1 MLSEEEQAAVDEWL
15 KKNKP
20 KKYPTGYS
28 AIYDE
33 FGRKRSSLKFRLASL
48 AKRIRKV
55 RGHQGMTHKQLADRL
70 NASESEVI
78 AACDKHEIKVL
89 HEGS

>member
-1 MLSEEEQAAVDEWL
+1 MLSEQEQAAVDEWL

-33 FGRKRSSLKFRLASL
+33 FGRKRSSLKFRLASI
-48 AKRIRKV
+48 AKRIRRL
-55 RGHQGMTHKQLADRL
+55 RGHQQMTIKEIADRL
-70 NASESEVI
+70 GAEENEVF
-78 AACDKHEIKVL
+78 AACDKHEIKVRQ
-89 HEGS
+89 